1 MKKELLFC
9 GNSRHKFNK
18 FLIPSDAALMRWIKY
33 LPCCFLQNNSK
44 LFFLSIRFTTPS
56 TENFHSLFPSIAA
69 VHRFPLV
76 FFLPVLFF
84 HIPGLPSLFHS
95 STKPKS
101 SFPIKQVTVAPTHVP
116 FHTPKRTLAHNNKK
130 HTCVVVCCSIRLIKS
145 RLGGANSNL
154 YYRGT
159 LLLRIR
165 LPSPARTFPQ
175 MRDGPRWNPA
185 GIDSGHPNVTPFW
198 PAVPFDH
205 RPSLAFACSPR
216 CVITSLYSFFF
227 ARFGAANSS

>member
-1 MKKELLFC
+1 MDKIFALLFSSEQFQTFFSLDSIHHPIN
-9 GNSRHKFNK
+9 GKFSFTFPIDSSRSPFPACFFSFRFYFSTFQV
-18 FLIPSDAALMRWIKY
+18 FLLYFIHPPNPS
-33 LPCCFLQNNSK
+33 LPSRLNRSLLLPPTC
-44 LFFLSIRFTTPS
+44 RFTPP
-56 TENFHSLFPSIAA
+56 NAHS
-69 VHRFPLV
+69 
-76 FFLPVLFF
+76 
-84 HIPGLPSLFHS
+84 
-95 STKPKS
+95 
-101 SFPIKQVTVAPTHVP
+101 
-116 FHTPKRTLAHNNKK
+116 HTTKK

-227 ARFGAANSS
+227 FACFGAANSS